1 MIARAGGGSAVF
13 LGDSI
18 YDTLAA
24 RNAGI
29 PSIAVSFGFLVGPV
43 EELAADAV
51 IDHYDELIPTLETL
65 AVRA

>member
-1 MIARAGGGSAVF
+1 MAPGGSAVF

-24 RNAGI
+24 KNAGI
-29 PSIAVSFGFLVGPV
+29 PSIAVAFGFLMGPV

-51 IDHYDELIPTLETL
+51 IQHYDALIPTLSAL
-65 AVRA
+65 AARG

>member
-1 MIARAGGGSAVF
+1 VF

-18 YDTLAA
+18 YDMLAA

-29 PSIAVSFGFLVGPV
+29 PSIAVSFGFLAGPV

-51 IDHYDELIPTLETL
+51 IDRYDELIPTLATL
-65 AVRA
+65 AARS